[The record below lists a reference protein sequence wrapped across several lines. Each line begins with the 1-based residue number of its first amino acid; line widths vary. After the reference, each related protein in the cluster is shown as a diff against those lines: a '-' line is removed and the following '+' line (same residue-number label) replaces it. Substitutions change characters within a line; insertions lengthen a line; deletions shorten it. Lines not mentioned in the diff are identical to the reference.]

1 MQKLHRSIFSTHK
14 KRILKQLSA
23 QHTRLKSTMHQYS
36 HKSPLISE
44 CSSHIAETTFQEGI
58 ILILFLVFA
67 TVTNTEKLD
76 IGWVLGREFPTV
88 SLLEH

>member
-1 MQKLHRSIFSTHK
+1 MPQFHRSIFSTHEK
-14 KRILKQLSA
+14 KNFKAAFSTINM
-23 QHTRLKSTMHQYS
+23 LKSTMHQYS

-67 TVTNTEKLD
+67 TVTNTETLD